1 MLTLIQAMQQQQV
14 AQFTGL
20 STIGAQHFGSVV
32 LRWIARQL
40 GRADTKKTLSKPT
53 DSLREKKQWIL
64 ADLDLEPILIKA
76 MDAEEG
82 HGWALDFAYR
92 VAQEYRRFLVLCLEY
107 PQDPIVPSSLVDDFW
122 HLHILDTQKYTE
134 DCQHCFGSMLHH
146 FPYFGMRG
154 EKDAANLRQ
163 AWLKTLALYQST
175 FATAAPKDLWPH
187 SNRCPNCGRRC
198 AGVEDLNPTHD
209 AFDSR
214 RPRLADLGLSHT
226 DSTDRSLVGVQ

>member
-1 MLTLIQAMQQQQV
+1 MHQQV
-14 AQFTGL
+14 AQPPGL
-20 STIGAQHFGSVV
+20 STMHLGRAA
-32 LRWIARQL
+32 LNWIAGQL
-40 GRADTKKTLSKPT
+40 GRTDTGKALSKP
-53 DSLREKKQWIL
+53 DSLGRRRQWIL

-82 HGWALDFAYR
+82 HGWTLDFACR
-92 VAQEYRRFLVLCLEY
+92 VSQEYRRFLVLCLEH
-107 PQDPIVPSSLVDDFW
+107 PQDPIVPSSLIDDFW

-134 DCQHCFGSMLHH
+134 DCQYCFGSILHH

-154 EKDAANLRQ
+154 DKDAANLRE

-175 FATAAPKDLWPH
+175 FGTVAPEHLWPH

-198 AGVEDLNPTHD
+198 RRLNGLDPVD

-214 RPRLADLGLSHT
+214 RPKLADLGLSHT
-226 DSTDRSLVGVQ
+226 GGTTRTLVTVK